1 MQNVM
6 IYQNLKSETL
16 LFDSNSHT
24 PIIDSFLKV
33 KQKIFTIYENQEK
46 KNYEIDKDIKICEKY
61 LQFIL
66 F

>member
-24 PIIDSFLKV
+24 PIDSFLKV

-46 KNYEIDKDIKICEKY
+46 ESIMRLTKDKK
-61 LQFIL
+61 F
-66 F
+66 